1 MRGRVLSALA
11 VAPVAFILVLT
22 GCGSGSGGGSDVASV
37 SGGSGD
43 QAAASGKPSVDPQ
56 EQGLKFAQCMRENGV
71 EVADPEPGK
80 GVRMKLEVKGPE
92 DRERVEKAQEAC
104 KEFAPSGQKSGQ
116 GDPKAGENLRKL
128 AQCMRDNGVEAY
140 PDPEGNM
147 MRITGEVGND
157 PDFKDAQAKCQ
168 KESADAGMGDS

>member
-1 MRGRVLSALA
+1 MRRRILSVMAVGPIAFTLA
-11 VAPVAFILVLT
+11 LT
-22 GCGSGSGGGSDVASV
+22 GCGSGSDGGSNVASV
-37 SGGSGD
+37 SGGN
-43 QAAASGKPSVDPQ
+43 QAAATGKPSVDPQ

-71 EVADPEPGK
+71 EVDDPEPGK
-80 GVRMKLEVKGPE
+80 GVKMKLQVKSPE
-92 DRERVEKAQEAC
+92 DKERVDKAQEAC

-128 AQCMRDNGVEAY
+128 AQCMRDNGVESY

-168 KESADAGMGDS
+168 KESADAGMGGS